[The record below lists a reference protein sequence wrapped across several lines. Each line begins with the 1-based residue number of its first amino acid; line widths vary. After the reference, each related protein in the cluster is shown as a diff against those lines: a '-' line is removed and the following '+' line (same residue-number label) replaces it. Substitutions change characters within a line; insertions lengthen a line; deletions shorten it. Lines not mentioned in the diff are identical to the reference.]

1 MNPGKRRFWWRRLA
15 RNVATM
21 AMAVGVAL
29 PLAGCASPFALPTSG
44 DVVGLPRDAR
54 STQRVFTSPHG
65 PEKGAQPD
73 SIVRGFLAA
82 LPAGPQSDGF
92 AVAREF
98 LTSQAAQSWNPSQ
111 RVLVYNADP
120 AVERKADIMVDSG
133 STEQTTVTVSLGV
146 IGQLDAKGVYS
157 ASLTS
162 SAQQIDYRLVQIDG
176 QWRIYDLPSGIAILE
191 SDFQRVFKQVNLY
204 QVSSDGLTFVPD
216 VRWFGWRQWRTDAV
230 RQLLADPPRW
240 LSGAVR
246 TMTDGSVS
254 LADGSVSV
262 VDSVPEVRLSSEV
275 MRLNDA
281 DRSLL
286 VRQIRLTLSDGDA
299 DAPLTVLETSGGDL
313 SMADSAVTL
322 KSEETPRGMYVLS
335 SDVVIAVELPNL
347 SRVGVLPDGSD
358 VSDFVFAPW
367 GGAVL
372 RGNGT
377 VECLAED
384 ASSCGA
390 ILDGEQADVL
400 AAGAEQEVWAA
411 GDGSVTVWNHA
422 GATATKLDASWLEG
436 RQVLDMAMSPEG
448 RRMVFAIRDSSGDEL
463 VMASVERDEKGRPV
477 ALSQSVLALAH
488 GERYG
493 RQITPEGHSMAFFDP
508 TTMVVAMTDKS
519 GSNVVRRMASSGPQ
533 QEQNVPD
540 SPMALASGRIG
551 ASNGVFALD
560 SLGVLRSMT
569 GSLTTSWRLAA
580 SQVEFA
586 YGR

>member
-1 MNPGKRRFWWRRLA
+1 
-15 RNVATM
+15 M

-44 DVVGLPRDAR
+44 NVVGLPRDTR

-65 PEKGAQPD
+65 PEQGAQPD

-133 STEQTTVTVSLGV
+133 STEQTTVTVSLSV
-146 IGQLDAKGVYS
+146 VGQLDAKGVYS

-162 SAQQIDYRLVQIDG
+162 SAQQIDFRLVQIDG

-275 MRLNDA
+275 MRLDDA

-299 DAPLTVLETSGGDL
+299 DAPLTVLESSGGDL

-322 KSEETPRGMYVLS
+322 KSEETPRGVYVLS

-390 ILDGEQADVL
+390 ILDGEQVDVL
-400 AAGAEQEVWAA
+400 AAGVEQEVWAA

>member
-488 GERYG
+488 GKRYG

>member
-157 ASLTS
+157 ASLMS